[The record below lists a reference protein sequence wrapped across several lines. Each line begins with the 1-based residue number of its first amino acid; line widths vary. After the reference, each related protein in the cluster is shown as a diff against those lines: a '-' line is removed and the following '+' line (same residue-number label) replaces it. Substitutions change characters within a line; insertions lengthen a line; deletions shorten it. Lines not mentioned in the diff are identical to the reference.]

1 MSFGCVKT
9 STSEVICQLVTNQA
23 GCVLSPQKS
32 CTANVSRLHR
42 GRVSEP
48 KLEFV
53 GLACGCRKAN
63 QKRLS
68 VILVMA
74 FVNSSYRKRYIEIM
88 KTTTNARQL
97 LKTVITS
104 TDDFGFSSNT
114 LSDTRY
120 VLEAM
125 LDVLRSG
132 SGCDEDVDA
141 TEIAILLCD
150 RFERRM
156 TELENKSSR

>member
-1 MSFGCVKT
+1 
-9 STSEVICQLVTNQA
+9 
-23 GCVLSPQKS
+23 
-32 CTANVSRLHR
+32 
-42 GRVSEP
+42 
-48 KLEFV
+48 
-53 GLACGCRKAN
+53 
-63 QKRLS
+63 
-68 VILVMA
+68 
-74 FVNSSYRKRYIEIM
+74 M
-88 KTTTNARQL
+88 KITTNARQL

-120 VLEAM
+120 VLDAM

-141 TEIAILLCD
+141 MEIAILLCD